1 MDTVEEPGHDDD
13 PPDTPEGAEFGVGQ
27 RVRVYPGT
35 SNEQSGRIV
44 DDFGQ
49 AAGNSVDIG
58 DVHIADPS
66 RRWAVILDDGSL
78 VFVNTSDIGQ

>member
-1 MDTVEEPGHDDD
+1 MDTVEEPGHDDL
-13 PPDTPEGAEFGVGQ
+13 PDTPEGAEFAVGQ

-44 DDFGQ
+44 DDFGP